1 MSLFKVAL
9 LQLQAESTTYLN
21 LRKGMEACRQAKE
34 MQADLAL
41 FPELW
46 QVGYEADKM
55 HMDNAIDLNDSF
67 IINFQEL
74 AWKLKMA
81 IAVTYL
87 GKGKNKPTNSVALIN
102 QEGRII
108 FNYAKVHICS
118 FDSPENNLDFGSS
131 FQVAPLHCANGTVN
145 IGAMICFDREF
156 PESARTLMLK
166 GAEIIITPNSC
177 SMQCDPLIGDIR
189 FQQLRARAFEN
200 MLGIALANYPKPKN
214 DGHSCAID
222 VNGQPLALAQE
233 KEEIC
238 LASFDL
244 NRIRKWQQDE
254 VWGAKNRH
262 PHSYLI

>member
-1 MSLFKVAL
+1 MPLFKVAL
-9 LQLQAESTTYLN
+9 LQLQAESTPYLN
-21 LRKGMEACRQAKE
+21 IKKGMEACRQAKE

-46 QVGYEADKM
+46 QLGYEGDKM
-55 HMDNAIDLNDSF
+55 HADYAIDLNDHF
-67 IINFQEL
+67 IVSFQEL

-87 GKGKNKPTNSVALIN
+87 GKGKSKPTNSLALIN
-102 QEGRII
+102 HEGQII
-108 FNYAKVHICS
+108 FNYAKVHTCS
-118 FDSPENNLDFGSS
+118 FDSPENNLDSGTS
-131 FQVAPLHCANGTVN
+131 FHVAPLHFANGTVN

-156 PESARTLMLK
+156 PESARTLMLQ

-177 SMQCDPLIGDIR
+177 FMKQDPLIGDIR

-222 VNGQPLALAQE
+222 VDGQPLALAQE

-238 LASFDL
+238 FASFDL

-254 VWGAKNRH
+254 VWGAKHRH
-262 PHSYLI
+262 PQSYSF

>member
-1 MSLFKVAL
+1 MSLFKIAL
-9 LQLQAESTTYLN
+9 LQLQAESNSHLN
-21 LRKGMEACRQAKE
+21 LKKGIEACRQAKH

-46 QVGYEADKM
+46 QIGYQGEKM
-55 HMDNAIDLNDSF
+55 HIDYAIDLNDPF
-67 IINFQEL
+67 IVNFQEL
-74 AWKLKMA
+74 AWKLKIA

-87 GKGKNKPTNSVALIN
+87 GKGQHKPTNSLALIN
-102 QEGRII
+102 QEGKVI
-108 FNYAKVHICS
+108 FNYSKVHICS
-118 FDSPENNLDFGSS
+118 FDSPENNLDFGHS
-131 FQVAPLHCANGTVN
+131 FHVAPLHFTNGTVN

-177 SMQCDPLIGDIR
+177 CIQQDPLIGDIR
-189 FQQLRARAFEN
+189 FQQLRTRSFEN
-200 MLGIALANYPKPKN
+200 MLGIALTNYPKPKN

-222 VNGQPLALAQE
+222 VDGQPLIIAQE

-244 NRIRKWQQDE
+244 KRIRKWQQDE
-254 VWGAKNRH
+254 VWGTKYRQ
-262 PHSYLI
+262 PQSYLL